1 MPRRVIQTLSSRL
14 LKSTLLFALGIG
26 LLISALQIAIDFNRV
41 KTLPD
46 QDMAALVNIIL
57 EPATA
62 IVFSLDAARADEL
75 LNGMLSQPA
84 VAACRIKLEDG
95 TVFAQRER
103 PLKFLHNR
111 KTNDFLFGRVK
122 NYVWALKSPLPNND
136 SKYLGQLEIR
146 LDTSSYGNVFLERA
160 FISMAGS
167 LLYAHILTGLMLLIF
182 YLLVTKPLTSVIR
195 SIGEV
200 ADTPEKARLSE
211 PKGHANSE
219 IGLLVQLT
227 NERLEAID
235 NTLGQLRK
243 AELKLKKYTDGLE
256 EIVAV
261 RTKELSTSLRQLE
274 AAKDQLIQSEKM
286 AALGGL
292 VAGVAHEVNTPLGI
306 AVTAASVLDESLQ
319 ELKRQ
324 FDNKTLSSEI
334 FSELLE
340 HALQSQKLLIHN
352 INRAAN
358 LIRDFKKTAVDQIS
372 ESRCEFDVQSTLS
385 ALIASLHPETRKVP
399 VAPEL
404 NCPNGL
410 KMNSLP
416 GVLTQ
421 IIANLIMN
429 SINHAFLEVPD
440 PQISL
445 SVKLDGEQVIFE
457 YRDNGVGVHES
468 LHQRIFE
475 PFFTSKRG
483 HGGSGLGLNIVYNL
497 VVRKLGGQIE
507 FASSPG
513 SGVKFTLIIPRQ
525 LSEQVLTAPENA
537 QASNAQVTT
546 HQVHV

>member
-1 MPRRVIQTLSSRL
+1 MPYRVVQTLSSRL
-14 LKSTLLFALGIG
+14 MKSTLLCALGVG
-26 LLISALQIAIDFNRV
+26 LLISALQIAIDFSRV
-41 KTLPD
+41 KALPD

-103 PLKFLHNR
+103 PLKYVNNR
-111 KTNDFLFGRVK
+111 KINDVMFGRVK
-122 NYVWALKSPLPNND
+122 NYVWALKSPLPTSNAKD
-136 SKYLGQLEIR
+136 LGELEIQ
-146 LDTSSYGNVFLERA
+146 LDTFSYGKVFLERA
-160 FISMAGS
+160 FISMAAS
-167 LLYAHILTGLMLLIF
+167 LLYAHILTGLLLLIF

-211 PKGHANSE
+211 PKGHADSE

-227 NERLEAID
+227 NERLDAID

-243 AELKLKKYTDGLE
+243 AELQLKKYTDGLE
-256 EIVAV
+256 EIVAA

-306 AVTAASVLDESLQ
+306 AVTAASVIDESLQ
-319 ELKRQ
+319 ELKQQ
-324 FDNKTLSSEI
+324 FDNKTLSSEA
-334 FSELLE
+334 FSEHLE
-340 HALQSQKLLIHN
+340 HALQSEKLLLHN

-372 ESRCEFDVQSTLS
+372 ESRCEFDVEATIS

-404 NCPNGL
+404 YCPAGL

-429 SINHAFLEVPD
+429 SIHHAFFEVPN
-440 PQISL
+440 PQITI
-445 SVKLDGEQVIFE
+445 SVKQDGDMVLLE
-457 YRDNGVGVHES
+457 YLDNGVGVPES

-475 PFFTSKRG
+475 PFFTSRRN

-497 VVRKLGGQIE
+497 VARKLGGRIE
-507 FASSPG
+507 FESSPG
-513 SGVKFTLIIPRQ
+513 CGVKFTLFIPRQ
-525 LSEQVLTAPENA
+525 LNVQVLSAPENA
-537 QASNAQVTT
+537 QPVKPLVTT
-546 HQVHV
+546 YQDRV